1 MTLASAM
8 LPVLDETVIL
18 LIVAIIVALL
28 TQRLKIPY
36 TIGLVL
42 VGLGIGFVRQQGGL
56 AAEGGHFEL
65 TDSLILL
72 VFLPPLLFEGAM
84 NMPVGHLKRGSPLIL
99 SMAFLGTIGQVL
111 LIGAAVKL
119 LLGWSWDFSL
129 LLGVIIS
136 PTDPVSVLA
145 IFRSQ
150 GVEKRLAA
158 MVEGESLFND
168 GVGVVLFLLM
178 LQGINQGWDQVTAGE
193 AILLFVRMI
202 VLGATIG
209 LALGALVNWLL
220 ERIDDHLVEVLISVV
235 LAYGS
240 YLLAEH
246 FHCSGVIAVV
256 CAGLMVGTVGR
267 RKAMSPTTLVTV
279 GLSWEVFAFIANSL
293 VFLAM
298 GFVVDVEQLLGDL
311 WTVVLVF
318 GAAIGARALLTYGI
332 GGVDRWFRGTY
343 PPSWLHIIQWGG
355 LKGTIPVALAL
366 GLGGNLALGE
376 TAARMQGIV
385 YGVVLMSLVIQGLT
399 ISPLLKHLGLS
410 QEKPTRERWERQQA
424 RSIASTAALEVIAH
438 LERSGEASPQHAGR
452 LRQEVEA
459 VRDDAHRQ
467 LANVLGAHPEFA
479 DEQYRDL
486 ARRLLYAQRTA
497 LDTAYHQGVISEAA
511 LETEQHAIDALLLEG
526 APRAISPLT
535 PDSPTDADSSDG

>member
-1 MTLASAM
+1 MTLASAT

-42 VGLGIGFVRQQGGL
+42 VGLAIGFVRHSGGL
-56 AAEGGHFEL
+56 EGESGHFEL

-84 NMPVGHLKRGSPLIL
+84 NFPVGHLRSGSPLIL
-99 SMAFLGTIGQVL
+99 SMAFLGTVGQVL
-111 LIGAAVKL
+111 LIGAAVRL
-119 LLGWSWDFSL
+119 LLGWSWDLSL
-129 LLGVIIS
+129 LLGGIIS

-150 GVEKRLAA
+150 GVTKRLAA
-158 MVEGESLFND
+158 IVEGESLFND

-178 LQGINQGWDQVTAGE
+178 LQGIELGWDHPTAGE

-202 VLGATIG
+202 VVGAAVG

-279 GLSWEVFAFIANSL
+279 SLSWEVFAFIANSL

-298 GFVVDVEQLLGDL
+298 GFVIDIGQLVGDL
-311 WTVVLVF
+311 WTVVIVF
-318 GAAIGARALLTYGI
+318 LAAVGARALFTYGL
-332 GGVDRWFRGTY
+332 GGVDLWWRGGY
-343 PPSWLHIIQWGG
+343 PRSWLHVIHWGG

-376 TAARMQGIV
+376 YASRIQGLV
-385 YGVVLMSLVIQGLT
+385 YGVVVLSLVIQGLT
-399 ISPLLKHLGLS
+399 ISTLLKRLGLS
-410 QEKPTRERWERQQA
+410 REQPTRQRWERHQA
-424 RSIASTAALEVIAH
+424 RAIASTAALAAIEE
-438 LERSGEASPQHAGR
+438 LERCGEASPQHAGR
-452 LRQEVEA
+452 LRIEVEA
-459 VRDDAHRQ
+459 AREDAHRQ
-467 LANVLGAHPEFA
+467 LAAVLGEHPEFA

-486 ARRLLYAQRTA
+486 ARRILYAQRTA
-497 LDTAYHQGVISEAA
+497 LDNAFYQGVISELA
-511 LETEQHAIDALLLEG
+511 LEEEQRGIDALLLDG
-526 APRAISPLT
+526 APQAVPPGPPERG
-535 PDSPTDADSSDG
+535 DG